1 MISRNC
7 IITVN
12 GNTAT
17 MDSDVYLYKYDKN
30 IQLVFSIINSKYM
43 YDNDDSNNL
52 IKNMQA
58 AYAQVKFKKDDS
70 ADIKIEFDIQ
80 ATREGAV
87 LLTINEELTDED
99 TELGEYTIQIRLLD
113 SNKNSVVT
121 LPPVESCIHIQAPL
135 FEKMGADTNEVN
147 NAIVNK
153 AVARYAAPLSA
164 TTEDGTFNSKEWVDG
179 DKITTA
185 ELNRMEQGI
194 KTNSTQYKD
203 IAKQVENVGA
213 PTQEQINVSVNS
225 YLEKNPISFNQA
237 WKNKKATFYG
247 DSLTEI
253 NFQYTKGYHKWVQEI
268 LGLTSYENFGVSGYK
283 ISDVYNKVNSTTATG
298 DIIFVM
304 CGVNDEN
311 FSTPLGTM
319 GDATTST
326 IYGSYDKLCSLL
338 KSKYPTKIILF
349 ITPHYQTRYP
359 HNDGI
364 TSYEVSKAMK
374 EVCEKYA
381 INVYDNYAISGIY
394 PQNDTNKTT
403 FTTDGCHWNDL
414 EHEIVGKNLANYVL
428 NTYRYVYTGS
438 SSETTTYTVTNNLAN
453 STSSNSNISIN
464 KGSSYN
470 ATITANTGYNISS
483 IKVTMGGTDISSTAV
498 SGNTITISNVTGN
511 IIITVTTTSTSTTI
525 KYTITNTLTN
535 CTNSN
540 TATSVDENTSYSAII
555 TANTGYRLS
564 TVTVTMGGTDITN
577 TVVSNGVI
585 SIGNVIGDVIIT
597 AEAESSL
604 NKLNIT
610 VDDFNLI
617 NINKDNLSY
626 TNNILSYSGNPTS
639 TFGAIYLKEL
649 TPKLIKFSIS
659 NDNIKKNVWVVY
671 KDDENNLEFISIAN
685 EYGKKWK
692 MNKSGID
699 ASAYSNISFLKQ
711 ITADEIINC
720 NIDSNNIKFTNHNNE
735 NIFEISNANT
745 FGFVIS
751 SASTSA
757 KTPICENLEFYGLDI

>member
-1 MISRNC
+1 MISRDC

-17 MDSDVYLYKYDKN
+17 IDSDIYLYKYDKN

-52 IKNMQA
+52 IKSMQA

-70 ADIKIEFDIQ
+70 ADIEIEFDIQ

-121 LPPVESCIHIQAPL
+121 LPPVESCIHILAPL

-147 NAIVNK
+147 KAVVNK

-164 TTEDGTFNSKEWVDG
+164 TTEDGTFNSKTWVDG

-185 ELNRMEQGI
+185 ELNRMETGI

-203 IAKQVENVGA
+203 IAKQIENVGQ
-213 PTQEQINVSVNS
+213 PTQEQINTSVNS
-225 YLEKNPISFNQA
+225 YLEKNPISFNQV
-237 WKNKKATFYG
+237 WKGKKATFYG
-247 DSLTEI
+247 DSLTEV
-253 NFQYTKGYHKWVQEI
+253 NSQYTKGYHKWIQEI
-268 LGLTSYENFGVSGYK
+268 LGLTSYENYGVSGYK

-319 GDATTST
+319 GDTATST

-338 KSKYPTKIILF
+338 KTKYPTKIILF

-359 HNDGI
+359 HNQGI

-394 PQNDTNKTT
+394 PQNDTNKNI
-403 FTTDGCHWNDL
+403 FTKDGCHWNDL
-414 EHEIVGKNLANYVL
+414 GHEIVGKNLANYVL

-438 SSETTTYTVTNNLAN
+438 ASETTTYTITNNLSN
-453 STSSNSNISIN
+453 STSSNSNISIT

-470 ATITANTGYNISS
+470 TTITANSGYNISS
-483 IKVTMGGTDISSTAV
+483 IKVTMGGVDITSSAV
-498 SGNTITISNVTGN
+498 SENIITISSVTGDIVITVTTTATSTTTKYTITNTLSNCTNSNTEISVNENSSYMGNIITNLGYELDSVTVTMGGNNITKNVYSSNTCRKGIINIPSVTGN
-511 IIITVTTTSTSTTI
+511 IIITITTKQFNSVNKIFTGLNQRFSNMYHCTALI
-525 KYTITNTLTN
+525 KYNSDFKGKTLSRNLIMSNVSGLSSYTGITGGSGFGDNSGELTN
-535 CTNSN
+535 GKYIK
-540 TATSVDENTSYSAII
+540 E
-555 TANTGYRLS
+555 
-564 TVTVTMGGTDITN
+564 
-577 TVVSNGVI
+577 
-585 SIGNVIGDVIIT
+585 
-597 AEAESSL
+597 
-604 NKLNIT
+604 
-610 VDDFNLI
+610 
-617 NINKDNLSY
+617 
-626 TNNILSYSGNPTS
+626 
-639 TFGAIYLKEL
+639 LKEL
-649 TPKLIKFSIS
+649 QSKFSL
-659 NDNIKKNVWVVY
+659 NIN
-671 KDDENNLEFISIAN
+671 ENTPTLSCEDKTIPSDID
-685 EYGKKWK
+685 
-692 MNKSGID
+692 D
-699 ASAYSNISFLKQ
+699 ASWEYFKIP
-711 ITADEIINC
+711 
-720 NIDSNNIKFTNHNNE
+720 
-735 NIFEISNANT
+735 
-745 FGFVIS
+745 FVIS
-751 SASTSA
+751 TSEPFSFNIEDI
-757 KTPICENLEFYGLDI
+757 KIKIDGVEQQILDLGGFFSEETFTLK